1 MILIYE
7 KGKKGS
13 IEVIAEDLQAR
24 LEGYGID
31 IHKESYDLGEC
42 MMAADESKVYMSGK
56 KRSRSRGFEICYD
69 IQDSGSEF
77 DSMTY
82 DELYSRF
89 LWEKYVVVI
98 ASDELFSEA
107 EGLIKLDIAMQLFQ
121 SCNITVFTIYND
133 RILKK
138 IPKRAEW
145 LEKTYLLNIPKNM
158 DLQNVA
164 AAIAKIYWRDRL
176 SVQKSKGNDIYTDN
190 VRRSKLCID
199 TVLSN
204 ILADNATCDDELTAM
219 NYCMLDMIKNL

>member
-13 IEVIAEDLQAR
+13 IEVIAEDLQTR

-56 KRSRSRGFEICYD
+56 KRIRSRGFEVCYD

-77 DSMTY
+77 DNMTY

-145 LEKTYLLNIPKNM
+145 LEKTYLLSIPKNM
-158 DLQNVA
+158 DLQNVT

>member
-13 IEVIAEDLQAR
+13 IEVIAEDLQTR

-77 DSMTY
+77 DNMTY

-89 LWEKYVVVI
+89 L
-98 ASDELFSEA
+98 
-107 EGLIKLDIAMQLFQ
+107 
-121 SCNITVFTIYND
+121 
-133 RILKK
+133 
-138 IPKRAEW
+138 
-145 LEKTYLLNIPKNM
+145 
-158 DLQNVA
+158 
-164 AAIAKIYWRDRL
+164 
-176 SVQKSKGNDIYTDN
+176 
-190 VRRSKLCID
+190 
-199 TVLSN
+199 
-204 ILADNATCDDELTAM
+204 
-219 NYCMLDMIKNL
+219 

>member
-13 IEVIAEDLQAR
+13 IEVIAEDLQTR

-56 KRSRSRGFEICYD
+56 KRSRSRGFEVCYD

-77 DSMTY
+77 DNMTY

-133 RILKK
+133 RVIRQVLFICRK
-138 IPKRAEW
+138 P
-145 LEKTYLLNIPKNM
+145 LL
-158 DLQNVA
+158 
-164 AAIAKIYWRDRL
+164 
-176 SVQKSKGNDIYTDN
+176 
-190 VRRSKLCID
+190 
-199 TVLSN
+199 
-204 ILADNATCDDELTAM
+204 
-219 NYCMLDMIKNL
+219 

>member
-13 IEVIAEDLQAR
+13 IEVIAEDLQTR

-56 KRSRSRGFEICYD
+56 KRSRSRGFEVCYD

-77 DSMTY
+77 DNMTY

-98 ASDELFSEA
+98 ASDELF
-107 EGLIKLDIAMQLFQ
+107 Q
-121 SCNITVFTIYND
+121 
-133 RILKK
+133 R
-138 IPKRAEW
+138 
-145 LEKTYLLNIPKNM
+145 
-158 DLQNVA
+158 
-164 AAIAKIYWRDRL
+164 
-176 SVQKSKGNDIYTDN
+176 QK
-190 VRRSKLCID
+190 
-199 TVLSN
+199 
-204 ILADNATCDDELTAM
+204 A
-219 NYCMLDMIKNL
+219 